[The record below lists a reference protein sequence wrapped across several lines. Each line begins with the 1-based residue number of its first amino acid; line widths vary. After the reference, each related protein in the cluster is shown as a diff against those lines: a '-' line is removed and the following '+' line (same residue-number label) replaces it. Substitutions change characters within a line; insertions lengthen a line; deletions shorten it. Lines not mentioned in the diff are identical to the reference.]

1 MLSVFKVVFVAV
13 YVIAF
18 FISVYIDKLMEK
30 DVMLGAVY
38 LCLKVVEVFSFIILL
53 INGVFR

>member
-38 LCLKVVEVFSFIILL
+38 LCLKVVEVVSFIILL